1 MTTLSRYD
9 QDGLELAINNETGE
23 VFASISA
30 VARMTDKQP
39 SLIEKNVNGKLKS
52 VSKMTLVEAK
62 LATTQGLRAVSLL
75 NEDQILELVSK
86 YKPTL
91 LMQFAKVG
99 LRLGLQQLVGYKVTS
114 ELPGEAKF
122 KVEGFLKIKNDC
134 LVEAKKKA
142 YNETQGENA
151 FNMMNGYLRND
162 LGFQEDYTTAL
173 GATKTALMYSLATN
187 RLMKE
192 EDKSL
197 QQNHQYNLM
206 VKAGRHG
213 VVSAWGQEAIPYS
226 SYPKVEQKLIDAGK
240 SPLENKSSAST

>member
-23 VFASISA
+23 VFASIKA
-30 VARMTDKQP
+30 VARMIDK
-39 SLIEKNVNGKLKS
+39 SDTTVERYVNGRLKGGTQ
-52 VSKMTLVEAK
+52 MTLLEAEINTPGG
-62 LATTQGLRAVSLL
+62 LQGGAFL
-75 NEDQILELVSK
+75 NEKQILEVVSR

-91 LMQFAKVG
+91 LMKFAEVG
-99 LRLGLQQLVGYKVTS
+99 LRLALQQLVGYKVTS